1 MFRRIFSIF
10 LFCLLLTPTL
20 VQAET
25 VPAGVADR
33 ALWFSKE
40 PFFEGEGITIYTLL
54 FNSGTNQL
62 SGTLTLSDGTTTIAA
77 KTFTVVGGG
86 ASSVVAFPWKVTGG
100 SHVFSAAIT
109 SKEFL
114 TTTLAQTNDTVST
127 PKTGEVKRFADLDTD
142 ADGLGNKTDTDDDN
156 DGLADLEE
164 KKNGTNPLAAD
175 TDGDGI
181 IDKLDP
187 HPLVKEVTKKILE
200 PETAIAAEPA
210 TLPTA
215 VADKL
220 PEPVLNTAIPVIGAI
235 ESYRLKQ
242 ETAGEASLQKTIG
255 ELASHA
261 TSSVAYAN
269 PAKPTGWEVFK
280 EGALSEDVMRT
291 PFQYVKLLFQILW
304 QSILGNT
311 YIFYLLLLFLAYS
324 IARFIW
330 GIFF

>member
-1 MFRRIFSIF
+1 MLKQIFSIF
-10 LFCLLLTPTL
+10 LFCLILTPHL
-20 VQAET
+20 AQAET

-40 PFFEGEGITIYTLL
+40 PFFEGESITIYTLL

-62 SGTLTLSDGTTTIAA
+62 SGTLTLYDGTTTIAA
-77 KTFTVVGGG
+77 KTFSVVGGG

-100 SHVFSAAIT
+100 SHVFTAVIT

-114 TTTLAQTNDTVST
+114 TTTLAQANDTVST

-156 DGLADLEE
+156 DGLTDLEE
-164 KKNGTNPLAAD
+164 KRIGSNPLVVD
-175 TDGDGI
+175 TDTDGI

-187 HPLVKEVTKKILE
+187 HPLTKEPAKKILE
-200 PETAIAAEPA
+200 TETAIAAEPA

-235 ESYRLKQ
+235 ESYRIKQ
-242 ETAGEASLQKTIG
+242 EATAEASLQKTIG
-255 ELASHA
+255 ELASYA
-261 TSSVAYAN
+261 TSSGAYAD

-280 EGALSEDVMRT
+280 EGALSEQVIKT

-304 QSILGNT
+304 QSLLGNT
-311 YIFYLLLLFLAYS
+311 YVFYAFLLFIAFS
-324 IARFIW
+324 IVRFVW